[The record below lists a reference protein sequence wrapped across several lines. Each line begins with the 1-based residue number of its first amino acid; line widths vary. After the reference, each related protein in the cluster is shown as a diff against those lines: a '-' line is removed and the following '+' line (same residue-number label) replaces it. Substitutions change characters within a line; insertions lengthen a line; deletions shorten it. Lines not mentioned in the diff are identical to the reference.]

1 MFFVVYLLVMNL
13 TLSNSLTYKETN
25 LSYKTSLDTIYS
37 SKIGS
42 DHILYYYYEI
52 EDEKVVLKLIAS
64 GVKAPLSQEE
74 KDTIESGL
82 EPLKRE
88 EEKLIVAKG
97 SYYFVQ
103 TSPAENEELLAF
115 LLFAESQSSS
125 GKVYIRFFKENQLE
139 VVMQFLFP
147 KGE

>member
-1 MFFVVYLLVMNL
+1 MNL

-37 SKIGS
+37 SEIGT
-42 DHILYYYYEI
+42 DHILYYHYEI

>member
-37 SKIGS
+37 SEIGT
-42 DHILYYYYEI
+42 DHILYYHYEI

-64 GVKAPLSQEE
+64 GVKTPLSQEE

-103 TSPAENEELLAF
+103 TSPVEDEELLAF

>member
-37 SKIGS
+37 SEIGT
-42 DHILYYYYEI
+42 DHILYYHYEI
-52 EDEKVVLKLIAS
+52 EDEKIVLKLIAS
-64 GVKAPLSQEE
+64 GIKTPLSQEE

-88 EEKLIVAKG
+88 EEKLIVKNG

-103 TSPAENEELLAF
+103 TSPVENEELLAF
-115 LLFAESQSSS
+115 LLFTESQSSS